1 MLKVRPLR
9 GRYVSSSVAYVIIH
23 DSRVEADRRVKQWLM
38 GKKDILAIR
47 YECKTMLLILKE
59 ANDADVRSE
68 IICKR
73 TERRK
78 VGEREDSEWMIRG

>member
-1 MLKVRPLR
+1 
-9 GRYVSSSVAYVIIH
+9 
-23 DSRVEADRRVKQWLM
+23 M

-47 YECKTMLLILKE
+47 YECETMLLILKE

-73 TERRK
+73 TESRK
-78 VGEREDSEWMIRG
+78 VSEREDSEWMIRGEKSYIYIVFQRCDGFKYELYCT